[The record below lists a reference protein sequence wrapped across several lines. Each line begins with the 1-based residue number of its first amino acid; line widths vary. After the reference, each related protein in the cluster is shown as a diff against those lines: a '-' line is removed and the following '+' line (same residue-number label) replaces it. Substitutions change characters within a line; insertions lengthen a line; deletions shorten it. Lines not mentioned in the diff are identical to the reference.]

1 MRYSKL
7 FRVFNCLFL
16 INYVTV
22 CYTFNFLPRF
32 MSLTSSLLRTSK
44 ILNIADD
51 SNPELRLT
59 SQKVP
64 EDELNSDLIRYLV
77 DDMIATMNSA
87 RGIGL
92 AAPQILIRKRIIIFS
107 LPADRDEFNP
117 QGVPLTALVNP
128 EVVSISDDTPIVDY
142 EGCLSVPDKRGKVS
156 RPSKIIYKGYDPINK
171 SYIEREA
178 IRWHA
183 RVFLHELDHLNGIL
197 YPDVMSQ
204 KDRIMTVDEWRAETN
219 RLQ

>member
-1 MRYSKL
+1 MIYSKL
-7 FRVFNCLFL
+7 FSALFGLFL
-16 INYVTV
+16 INYITV
-22 CYTFNFLPRF
+22 CSSFNFLPRF
-32 MSLTSSLLRTSK
+32 MNLSSNLLRTAK
-44 ILNIADD
+44 ILNIAED

-59 SQKVP
+59 SLQVP

-77 DDMIATMNSA
+77 SDMIATMNSA

-128 EVVSISDDTPIVDY
+128 EIVTIVDDTPIVDY

-171 SYIEREA
+171 KYIEREA
-178 IRWHA
+178 IGWHA

-197 YPDVMSQ
+197 YPDVMNQ
-204 KDRIMTVDEWRAETN
+204 KDRIMTIDEWRLETG
-219 RLQ
+219 R